1 MQGEGRD
8 YTDAQTLG
16 QRSGQRSGQ
25 TSGQR
30 SGQTLGQR
38 LGQTLGQRLG
48 QRLGQIREVQRAAA
62 LVFAFVKPVEA
73 QQIQGTPGSPDA
85 TTTIDGRQTPP
96 PPQESRGKIE
106 REAIKSQPDWPG
118 RIVPPK
124 GAPNVPPSSPT
135 IPDMGSPVHLVAS
148 YRRQPWIGSLAMA
161 WARPIS
167 TRPRCGSP
175 TRAVDQRPQ
184 IIIRLDLASFAS
196 KQLGEQEVAAGR
208 LLDTHEPR
216 TAQTCGAMSSHS
228 LRSRSLDSH
237 SRSLRH

>member
-1 MQGEGRD
+1 MNVK
-8 YTDAQTLG
+8 
-16 QRSGQRSGQ
+16 RSNPSPIGPG
-25 TSGQR
+25 
-30 SGQTLGQR
+30 
-38 LGQTLGQRLG
+38 
-48 QRLGQIREVQRAAA
+48 
-62 LVFAFVKPVEA
+62 AF
-73 QQIQGTPGSPDA
+73 
-85 TTTIDGRQTPP
+85 
-96 PPQESRGKIE
+96 
-106 REAIKSQPDWPG
+106 
-118 RIVPPK
+118 VPPK

-216 TAQTCGAMSSHS
+216 TAQTCGAMSSRP

-237 SRSLRH
+237 SRSLRHCKVTSTGSALTCERTRARRSKRASPNTNASAAGNHARAPPSIAIQQLRA